1 MIDNQDSRQVALE
14 HILKVLAKGSSRAIQ
29 YSTILVGFVAL
40 LPGINLPPE
49 MTSLVAISLNSISSL
64 IDRVANNNNISD
76 DEIKTQVEI
85 ALQKNGI
92 DKLIEK
98 DDFYHAIS
106 LLQKNQH
113 SNHKEHE
120 LLFQTLLKI
129 IPPEIDLA
137 RVFPSISISRRMGI
151 TVSGTNPSTI
161 SEKIIANRVE
171 HEITLSNDTEFEYR
185 SLGFAIQY
193 PEYVEHP
200 PRIKSPPGC
209 DINLEG
215 ENMEWEVVAKG
226 SGSVQTPQVTHYG
239 SFVIEAGRLMQGE
252 NIVMLLRSVPDPNFS
267 ARNSIR
273 ETIYYWV
280 CGEVR
285 IKKGNSLIKQG
296 FTFPLFYDGENRN
309 ISAGQVHDSALH
321 QDKYTVLRRS

>member
-1 MIDNQDSRQVALE
+1 MTDNKHSRQVALE
-14 HILKVLAKGSSRAIQ
+14 HILNVLAKGSSRAIQ
-29 YSTILVGFVAL
+29 YSTFLVGIVAL

-76 DEIKTQVEI
+76 DEIKSQVEI

-92 DKLIEK
+92 DKLIDK
-98 DDFYHAIS
+98 DGFYHALS

-113 SNHKEHE
+113 ANHKEHE
-120 LLFQTLLKI
+120 LLFQTLQKL

-137 RVFPSISISRRMGI
+137 SVFPSVNISRRIGI

-161 SEKIIANRVE
+161 SERFIANRVE
-171 HEITLSNDTEFEYR
+171 HEISLSNDTEFEYR

-193 PEYVEHP
+193 PEYIEHS

-209 DINLEG
+209 EINLEG
-215 ENMEWEVVAKG
+215 ENMEWEVIAKG
-226 SGSVQTPQVTHYG
+226 GGSVQTPQTTHYG
-239 SFVIEAGRLMQGE
+239 SFVVEAGRLMQGE
-252 NIVMLLRSVPDPNFS
+252 TIVMLLRSVPDPNFS
-267 ARNSIR
+267 ARASIR
-273 ETIYYWV
+273 ETIYCWI

-285 IKKGNSLIKQG
+285 IKQGKSLLKQG
-296 FTFPLFYDGENRN
+296 FTFPLFYDSENRT
-309 ISAGQVHDSALH
+309 ISTGQVHDSALH
-321 QDKYTVLRRS
+321 QDKYTVLRRL